1 MEHRAQG
8 ASHLCPAAHRGVPRT
23 GPLLGAPT
31 ARRGLGEPRR
41 GCWELVCRVARS
53 GCIRWAAKWT
63 QLTVARGCRQCGS
76 VQRARSHA
84 SARRSPPRRQP
95 AYSTIDVL
103 LSTEV
108 GMVQAP
114 YGTTR
119 VRASGVLSHPLASE
133 RGELPL
139 LGPRRAALLHLRR
152 AAHRRWLTL
161 TCTHTRTI
169 LLSCARFSACSPT
182 PSLSWPD
189 PCTAFTPL
197 PSRSSHTG

>member
-1 MEHRAQG
+1 LVVSSRATEAARGQ
-8 ASHLCPAAHRGVPRT
+8 AVHLKVFACPLDRLACFRPSDRAPSKRDCLRRCWAGTAADIGVC
-23 GPLLGAPT
+23 PLLGAPT
-31 ARRGLGEPRR
+31 SRRDLGEPRR

-76 VQRARSHA
+76 AQRARSHA
-84 SARRSPPRRQP
+84 SARRSPTRRQP

-114 YGTTR
+114 YGMTL

-152 AAHRRWLTL
+152 AAHR
-161 TCTHTRTI
+161 
-169 LLSCARFSACSPT
+169 
-182 PSLSWPD
+182 
-189 PCTAFTPL
+189 
-197 PSRSSHTG
+197 